1 MSYGGG
7 YGGGG
12 YGGGYGGGRGGG
24 GGGGYGGSGYDSY
37 ADRGYGHQNSYSNG
51 YAQVVYVA
59 LAAPFLSC
67 IFTPKYFEHI
77 S

>member
-24 GGGGYGGSGYDSY
+24 GGGYGGGYDNPG
-37 ADRGYGHQNSYSNG
+37 DRGYGFQNYYSDG
-51 YAQVVYVA
+51 YAQRSMRTGSSVFI
-59 LAAPFLSC
+59 LLSS
-67 IFTPKYFEHI
+67 YL
-77 S
+77 